1 MEDKQK
7 LKDEQKFYLKTCK
20 EFEEQR
26 DEQDGKSQE
35 WHKYDRLA
43 QLCKERADEIRR
55 KLYEMGC
62 TD

>member
-26 DEQDGKSQE
+26 DEQDDKSQE
-35 WHKYDRLA
+35 WHTCDKIA
-43 QLCKERADEIRR
+43 HLCSACAEEIRH
-55 KLYEMGC
+55 KLCEMGC

>member
-20 EFEEQR
+20 EHEEQR
-26 DEQDGKSQE
+26 DKQDCKSQE

-43 QLCKERADEIRR
+43 QLCKERTDEIRH
-55 KLYEMGC
+55 KLCEMRC

>member
-1 MEDKQK
+1 MKDKQE

-26 DEQDGKSQE
+26 DQQDDKSQE
-35 WHKYDRLA
+35 WHTCDRLA
-43 QLCKERADEIRR
+43 VLYNEYAEEIRH